1 MDQWF
6 EGMEKNIP
14 DYKVNE
20 KASNSTQP
28 VSKGWLLYAN
38 KAIGVTYEIGDE
50 TSREKIDL
58 IGKTSAQVLMKLLT
72 DY

>member
-1 MDQWF
+1 MRKQVIQLNPF
-6 EGMEKNIP
+6 LRVG
-14 DYKVNE
+14 
-20 KASNSTQP
+20 
-28 VSKGWLLYAN
+28 LLYAN